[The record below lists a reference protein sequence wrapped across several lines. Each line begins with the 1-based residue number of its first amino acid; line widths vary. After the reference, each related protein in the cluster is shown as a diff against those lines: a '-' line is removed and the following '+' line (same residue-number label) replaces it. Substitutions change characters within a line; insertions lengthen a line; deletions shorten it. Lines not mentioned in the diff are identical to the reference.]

1 MIPAR
6 KRSLT
11 DSPVAIAYMIKGMLG
26 GMMTP
31 SPPATATIAVE
42 NPFVAQLHKKR
53 NGHTSDSR
61 NSCRRRA
68 GNRSIEQAGDDNRT
82 WDSCGSF
89 SYKIHK
95 NIKQFL

>member
-6 KRSLT
+6 NRSLT

-42 NPFVAQLHKKR
+42 K
-53 NGHTSDSR
+53 
-61 NSCRRRA
+61 
-68 GNRSIEQAGDDNRT
+68 
-82 WDSCGSF
+82 SF
-89 SYKIHK
+89 
-95 NIKQFL
+95 L

>member
-42 NPFVAQLHKKR
+42 K
-53 NGHTSDSR
+53 
-61 NSCRRRA
+61 
-68 GNRSIEQAGDDNRT
+68 
-82 WDSCGSF
+82 SF
-89 SYKIHK
+89 
-95 NIKQFL
+95 L